1 MVVILLLERLSCSYY
16 FIYTGCV
23 ICHVSNN
30 KDVIIVTWIL
40 LSYIRIC
47 SAYFCFY
54 LNVTEVLQR
63 PIFIHVYITVIQVVF
78 NIPIFRDFSILLRL
92 WWELFLYVINFSD
105 FIFLTH
111 SEHCNFLHQ
120 DIVDPTTKPG
130 FCGLFSD
137 LCKLRVMWNV
147 LAKTRQHL

>member
-1 MVVILLLERLSCSYY
+1 MILLLERLSCSYY

-40 LSYIRIC
+40 LFYIRIC
-47 SAYFCFY
+47 SAYFCFS

-92 WWELFLYVINFSD
+92 
-105 FIFLTH
+105 
-111 SEHCNFLHQ
+111 
-120 DIVDPTTKPG
+120 
-130 FCGLFSD
+130 
-137 LCKLRVMWNV
+137 
-147 LAKTRQHL
+147 